1 MTTRLEREH
10 IKYVKKALKELAE
23 SSRENERVC
32 TDPSDNSYY
41 EGLATAYE
49 LASELVRKMK

>member
-1 MTTRLEREH
+1 LTTRLERVH
-10 IKYVKKALKELAE
+10 IKQIKKALKELSKSA
-23 SSRENERVC
+23 RENERVC

-49 LASELVRKMK
+49 LASELVRKIK

>member
-1 MTTRLEREH
+1 MTTRLERKH
-10 IKYVKKALKELAE
+10 IKYVKKALKELAK

-41 EGLATAYE
+41 EGLGTAYE
-49 LASELVRKMK
+49 FAYELIRKMK

>member
-1 MTTRLEREH
+1 MTTRLEREQ
-10 IKYVKKALKELAE
+10 IKSIKKALKELAT

-49 LASELVRKMK
+49 LSAELIRTLK